1 MKLINR
7 LERRFGAY
15 AIPNL
20 TPYLILFQGFTF
32 FISLTKP
39 DYVMKL
45 VLSHDQ
51 LFAGQWW
58 RLLTLLIVPPP
69 MHPVFIIFYLFI
81 YYFIGTALEARW
93 GAFRYDL
100 YLLIGYVATVLV
112 VLIPGAIVT
121 NFYLMESVFLAFAWL
136 YPDFEFLLF
145 LILPVKVKWLA
156 LIGWAFY
163 VWALLTGNWATK
175 AEVAAGAIN
184 FLLFFHSDLID
195 GIRSSRRRFKGG
207 MAHAQARDAK
217 PPMHVC
223 AECGV
228 TDQSDKKMEFRYCP
242 LCTGTPAYCINHI
255 NNHKHR

>member
-1 MKLINR
+1 M
-7 LERRFGAY
+7 
-15 AIPNL
+15 
-20 TPYLILFQGFTF
+20 ILFQGFTF

-145 LILPVKVKWLA
+145 LILPMKVKWLA

-163 VWALLTGNWATK
+163 VWVLSDGKLGDESRSGGRGDQFSAVFPFRLDRWDSLVQTQIQGRHGPRPGATP
-175 AEVAAGAIN
+175 N
-184 FLLFFHSDLID
+184 
-195 GIRSSRRRFKGG
+195 RRCTSRRVRRDRSIRQKNGIPLLPPVYR
-207 MAHAQARDAK
+207 HA
-217 PPMHVC
+217 
-223 AECGV
+223 GV
-228 TDQSDKKMEFRYCP
+228 LHQP
-242 LCTGTPAYCINHI
+242 H
-255 NNHKHR
+255 